1 MALTAAL
8 ASATRALEVFSTG
21 VQVSANNIANANSAG
36 YIREELV
43 IDPANPFQRG
53 ALVIG
58 SGAEATAVRQ
68 VIDQYLETRIHTAG
82 SNAAA
87 SQARQDIYS
96 QLESQLRELG
106 DSDLSTRFSSFSAA
120 INEVVNQ
127 PELSPLRASVIEE
140 GRLLASSIRDL
151 RSRVDD
157 LRRAQT
163 RRIDDIVA
171 EANQLID
178 EIQKLNKQIGLQE
191 SNGLLSSDAG
201 GLRSNRYEAL
211 NRLAEILPIRY
222 QEQPNGAVD
231 VYSGSEFVL
240 LGAEKQLLETTT
252 AVDRNVPVQ
261 TVRFDRT
268 KQDISQAGGGELRGI
283 IEGRDDIVG
292 GFVDQLD
299 QLTVGLINAV
309 NRVHASGEGI
319 AGYST
324 VTSINHV
331 TDVNRVLNDA
341 GLAISPEHGS
351 FTLKVHNQTT
361 GITESHEIQVD
372 LDGLG
377 GNDTT
382 LDDLRA
388 SIDAIAGVSASITT
402 DGRFKLDADTDFDLR
417 FSDDSSGVLAA
428 LGINTF
434 FTGSNA
440 QTIGINETVAGNPD
454 LFAAGQGGGPSDN
467 RNALLLAEVL
477 DVEQSSLEGASINDF
492 YSSIVAGVAQGTA
505 AEQATA
511 QGLQAYRDSL
521 NAQREQFSGV
531 SLDEE
536 AVRLIEFQQA
546 FAASARVIQTVD
558 ELFQLLI
565 GL

>member
-1 MALTAAL
+1 MALSAAL
-8 ASATRALEVFSTG
+8 ASASRALEVFSTG
-21 VQVSANNIANANSAG
+21 VQVSANNIANANSPG
-36 YIREELV
+36 FIREELL
-43 IDPANPFQRG
+43 IDPSNPFQRG

-58 SGAEATAVRQ
+58 SGAEATSVRQ

-87 SQARQDIYS
+87 SNARQDIYA

-127 PELSPLRASVIEE
+127 PELSPLRANVIEE
-140 GRLLASSIRDL
+140 GQLLVSSIRDL

-157 LRRAQT
+157 LRRSQT
-163 RRIDDIVA
+163 RRIEDTVA
-171 EANQLID
+171 EANRLID
-178 EIQKLNKQIGLQE
+178 EIQTLNRQVGLQE

-211 NRLAEILPIRY
+211 SRLAEIIPIRY
-222 QEQPNGAVD
+222 QEQPNGVVD

-240 LGAEKQLLETTT
+240 LGSEKQHLETTT
-252 AVDRNVPVQ
+252 SVDRNVAVQ

-268 KQDISQAGGGELRGI
+268 KQDISQAGGELRGI
-283 IEGRDDIVG
+283 IEGRDEIVG

-319 AGYST
+319 EGYST
-324 VTSINHV
+324 VTSISQV
-331 TDVNRVLNDA
+331 SDANRVLNDA
-341 GLAISPEHGS
+341 GLDVPPEHGS
-351 FTLKVHNQTT
+351 FTLKVRNQTT
-361 GITESHEIQVD
+361 GITESHEIEID

-382 LDDLRA
+382 LDDLRT

-402 DGRFKLDADTDFDLR
+402 DGRLKLDADTDFELR

-440 QTIGINETVAGNPD
+440 LTIGVNQAVAENPN

-477 DVEQSSLEGASINDF
+477 DAEQSSLGGVSVNDF
-492 YSSIVAGVAQGTA
+492 YNSVVAGVAQGTA

-511 QGLQAYRDSL
+511 QGLQTYRDSL

-536 AVRLIEFQQA
+536 AVRLIEYQQA